1 MTRIDVTLTFQ
12 TPLNIGSGAQRGTL
26 ADRAMIKDHD
36 GWPYVPASAFKGCLR
51 HAVEQIAAGLGVP
64 VCVTHQD
71 MCPRKD
77 QSHKDKYCAVCH
89 IFGSP
94 WLAGKLYFARLEL
107 RGPQSLME
115 RKEQLRKERL
125 RGGQQ
130 YPRTTHRYGVAI
142 SRRRGVAEDKL
153 LYTTELLKPGVNLIF
168 GGAMEG
174 DLLPGEVALVLAGLR
189 SLPALGRGKSG
200 GLGWLQ
206 KVAWKLD
213 GPGVEALQ
221 TPAGLRAALK
231 EVTV

>member
-26 ADRAMIKDHD
+26 ADRAMIKDRD

-51 HAVEQIAAGLGVP
+51 HAVEQVAAGLGIP

-71 MCPRKD
+71 MCP
-77 QSHKDKYCAVCH
+77 HGEEYCAVCH

-94 WLAGKLYFARLEL
+94 WQPGKLYFARLEL
-107 RGPQSLME
+107 RGPQLLME
-115 RKEQLRKERL
+115 RKEQLRQARL
-125 RGGQQ
+125 RGVQK
-130 YPRTTHRYGVAI
+130 YPSTTHRYGVAI
-142 SRRRGVAEDKL
+142 SRRRGVSDDKL

-168 GGAMEG
+168 GGVMEG
-174 DLLPGEVALVLAGLR
+174 DISPGQVALVLAGLKT
-189 SLPALGRGKSG
+189 LPALGRGKSG

-213 GPGVEALQ
+213 GPGVKALQ

>member
-1 MTRIDVTLTFQ
+1 MTRINVMLTFQ

-26 ADRAMIKDHD
+26 ADRAMIKDHE

-51 HAVEQIAAGLGVP
+51 HAVEQVAAGLGIL

-71 MCPRKD
+71 MCPRGEE
-77 QSHKDKYCAVCH
+77 YCAVCR

-94 WLAGKLYFARLEL
+94 WLPGKLYFARLEL

-115 RKEQLRKERL
+115 HKERL
-125 RGGQQ
+125 RKAEQ
-130 YPRTTHRYGVAI
+130 YPATTHRYGVAI
-142 SRRRGVAEDKL
+142 SRRRGVSDDKL

-168 GGAMEG
+168 GGVMEG
-174 DLLPGEVALVLAGLR
+174 DLSPGQVALVLAGLKT
-189 SLPALGRGKSG
+189 LPALGRGKSG

-206 KVAWKLD
+206 RVAWNLD

>member
-12 TPLNIGSGAQRGTL
+12 TPLNVGSGAQRGTL

-51 HAVEQIAAGLGVP
+51 HAVEQVATGLDLQPP
-64 VCVTHQD
+64 VCQTHRK
-71 MCPRKD
+71 MCRDAANPCPV
-77 QSHKDKYCAVCH
+77 CA

-94 WLAGKLYFARLEL
+94 WLPGRLYFARLEL
-107 RGPQSLME
+107 RGPQSLLE
-115 RKEQLRKERL
+115 HRERL
-125 RGGQQ
+125 REAKQ
-130 YPRTTHRYGVAI
+130 YPVTTHRYGVAI

-153 LYTTELLKPGVNLIF
+153 LYTTELFQPGVNLIF
-168 GGAMEG
+168 GGVMEG

-213 GPGVEALQ
+213 GPDVEALQ

>member
-51 HAVEQIAAGLGVP
+51 HAVEQVAAGLGIP

-71 MCPRKD
+71 MCPRGGE
-77 QSHKDKYCAVCH
+77 YCAVCR

-94 WLAGKLYFARLEL
+94 WLSGKLYFARLEL
-107 RGPQSLME
+107 RGPQSLLE
-115 RKEQLRKERL
+115 HREHLRKAK
-125 RGGQQ
+125 Q
-130 YPRTTHRYGVAI
+130 YPVTTHRYGVAI

-168 GGAMEG
+168 GGEMEG
-174 DLLPGEVALVLAGLR
+174 DLSPGQVALMLAGLKM
-189 SLPALGRGKSG
+189 LPALGRGKSG

-206 KVAWKLD
+206 KVTWKLD